1 MLLLYKMEGCPYC
14 EKVLKHLEEKSIQF
28 RALDISDPVNLDEL
42 LHLGEKEQVPFLV
55 DTNHNAKLYESE
67 DIISY
72 VDTL

>member
-14 EKVLKHLEEKSIQF
+14 EKVLKHLEEKSLHF
-28 RALDISDPVNLDEL
+28 RALDISDPVNMDEL

-55 DTNHNAKLYESE
+55 DTDHNAKMYESDE
-67 DIISY
+67 IIQY